1 MHQILMQVSFV
12 LIMQSAR
19 LESLLGGPEFV
30 DAFAPKLWQLKA
42 FEEALN
48 NQQAHDV

>member
-1 MHQILMQVSFV
+1 MQLAFV
-12 LIMQSAR
+12 LILQAAR

-48 NQQAHDV
+48 SQQAHDV